1 MCWNQGHPVL
11 ILTALDDPPPLPVL
25 PVVFKQ
31 TPKLLP
37 ANHEKWVC
45 PVNQINNE
53 VGRGVLESFMLD
65 SRQPHFLFCLASLSR
80 FALISDADAGL
91 NASMSLGAHFIQRF
105 AGDLQRD

>member
-1 MCWNQGHPVL
+1 
-11 ILTALDDPPPLPVL
+11 
-25 PVVFKQ
+25 
-31 TPKLLP
+31 
-37 ANHEKWVC
+37 
-45 PVNQINNE
+45 
-53 VGRGVLESFMLD
+53 VLESFMLD